1 MLFGGEM
8 LFGFVY
14 DPKITGRPSFYYD
27 NSTLPA
33 FDVRL
38 PDGLPFNQTN
48 GDVKA
53 LYGDPTPKCYHYTM
67 IFNTFVCMQVF
78 NEINSRKLGAHD
90 YNVFKGFFNNLLF
103 LVILIV
109 TLGIQYVMVQ
119 YGGLP
124 IRAAPLTVD
133 EHLICFGLGFLS
145 LIVGVIIKIIMPVR
159 WFEKVE

>member
-1 MLFGGEM
+1 MAVL
-8 LFGFVY
+8 
-14 DPKITGRPSFYYD
+14 
-27 NSTLPA
+27 
-33 FDVRL
+33 
-38 PDGLPFNQTN
+38 
-48 GDVKA
+48 
-53 LYGDPTPKCYHYTM
+53 GDPTPKCYHYTM

-159 WFEKVE
+159 WFEKVGMKEEVMDDEQEKSALVSRLRTSFRQSLTKRFKDDKMNVSTAKVQIN